1 MLFGTERRKGI
12 YIYMNEFEKHI
23 QSNVYTMTDRAI
35 VLRIAKKPDWTLQD
49 ILDALPSYHSQN
61 SLNNYLTKFFTQEEI
76 NKHAGTKEPV
86 VKQAPQTVEKT
97 KTSKESKSA
106 SKTTIVPWSDAEI
119 SMLKACFPIFG
130 TTEYMSAILYI
141 ANSKP
146 SNGRS
151 NASIISKAHD
161 SRLRR
166 IRHTSIYDLRDI
178 ELLHSH
184 ETDIANALQAI
195 LQHDVK
201 GLNTLNSIV
210 AKLTQQYNITDII
223 DMANDTKHAPKPEP
237 KPAQEEQ
244 TMTNTTSDMPREDLF
259 AAIRKLA
266 ENPDVSIS
274 VNIDFGDGCM
284 FIWPPAS
291 KKNGGDKS

>member
-1 MLFGTERRKGI
+1 MKEGGNHTL
-12 YIYMNEFEKHI
+12 MSDFEKHI

-35 VLRIAKKPDWTLQD
+35 ILRVTKKSDWTLQD

-61 SLNNYLTKFFTQEEI
+61 SLKNYLTKFFTQEEI
-76 NKHAGTKEPV
+76 KKHAGENEPV
-86 VKQAPQTVEKT
+86 KETVIEQAPQTVETT
-97 KTSKESKSA
+97 KTSNESKSA
-106 SKTTIVPWSDAEI
+106 SKTTSVPWSDAEL

-146 SNGRS
+146 PHGRS
-151 NASIISKAHD
+151 NASIVSKAHD
-161 SRLRR
+161 SCLRQ
-166 IRHTSIYDLRDI
+166 IRHTSVYDLRDI
-178 ELLHSH
+178 ELLHSR
-184 ETDIANALQAI
+184 EADVTNALQAI
-195 LQHDVK
+195 LQHDAAGV
-201 GLNTLNSIV
+201 NTLNSIFT
-210 AKLTQQYNITDII
+210 KLTQQYNIKDII
-223 DMANDTKHAPKPEP
+223 DMAKDTKHAPKPAL

-244 TMTNTTSDMPREDLF
+244 TMTKTTSNMSREDLF

-291 KKNGGDKS
+291 KKNGGNKS

>member
-1 MLFGTERRKGI
+1 MSD
-12 YIYMNEFEKHI
+12 FEKHI

-35 VLRIAKKPDWTLQD
+35 VLRVTKKPDWTLQD

-61 SLNNYLTKFFTQEEI
+61 SLKNYLTKFFTQEEI

-86 VKQAPQTVEKT
+86 VEQVPQTVKKT
-97 KTSKESKSA
+97 ETSKNTSKMA
-106 SKTTIVPWSDAEI
+106 IVPWSDAEL

-141 ANSKP
+141 ANSEP
-146 SNGRS
+146 SHGRS
-151 NASIISKAHD
+151 NASIASKAHD
-161 SRLRR
+161 SHLRR

-184 ETDIANALQAI
+184 EADVANALQAI
-195 LQHDVK
+195 LQHDAA
-201 GLNTLNSIV
+201 GMNTLNAIFT
-210 AKLTQQYNITDII
+210 KLTQQYNITDII
-223 DMANDTKHAPKPEP
+223 DMAKDTKHAPKPKP
-237 KPAQEEQ
+237 APAQEEQ
-244 TMTNTTSDMPREDLF
+244 TMTKTTSDMSREDLF

-274 VNIDFGDGCM
+274 INIDFGDGCM

>member
-1 MLFGTERRKGI
+1 MSD
-12 YIYMNEFEKHI
+12 FEKHI
-23 QSNVYTMTDRAI
+23 QSNIYTMTDRAI
-35 VLRIAKKPDWTLQD
+35 VLRVTKKSDWTLQD

-61 SLNNYLTKFFTQEEI
+61 SLKNYLTKFFTQEEI
-76 NKHAGTKEPV
+76 KKHAGENEPV
-86 VKQAPQTVEKT
+86 KETVIEKAPQTVEKT
-97 KTSKESKSA
+97 QKSKASISTSKA
-106 SKTTIVPWSDAEI
+106 TITPWSDAEL

-130 TTEYMSAILYI
+130 TTEYMPAILYI
-141 ANSKP
+141 ANSEP
-146 SNGRS
+146 SQGRS
-151 NASIISKAHD
+151 NASIVSKAHD

-184 ETDIANALQAI
+184 ETDVENALQAI
-195 LQHDVK
+195 LQHDAA
-201 GLNTLNSIV
+201 GINTLNSIF

-223 DMANDTKHAPKPEP
+223 DMAKDTKHAP

-244 TMTNTTSDMPREDLF
+244 TMKQTTSDMSREDLF